1 MCDVQGNLIAWMDR
15 ELRPDEA
22 AGVERHVEGC
32 EECRSQLTAYR
43 AISKNFEVYCAAVTA
58 AKTRRTVSRWVPAL
72 ASVAVALAVLFLAF
86 RQVHVEPP
94 PVLTP
99 VAVAASVPVPV
110 SAPEPA
116 PRKAMQKR
124 RARPAV
130 RRKTAKWQSAE
141 TAVQIAIPAETM
153 FAPGAMPEGMS
164 FIAELSIAPDGSI
177 KQVRLRQ

>member
-15 ELRPDEA
+15 ELPPDEA
-22 AGVERHVEGC
+22 ASVEHHVEGC
-32 EECRSQLTAYR
+32 EECRSQLAAYR
-43 AISKNFEVYCAAVTA
+43 AISKNFEVYCAAVIA
-58 AKTRRTVSRWVPAL
+58 AKTRRIVSCWVPAL
-72 ASVAVALAVLFLAF
+72 ASAAVALALVFLAF
-86 RQVHVEPP
+86 RQKHVEPP

-99 VAVAASVPVPV
+99 VEVAASVPV

-116 PRKAMQKR
+116 PRKAIQKR
-124 RARPAV
+124 HTRLAVEREPAI
-130 RRKTAKWQSAE
+130 WQPAE
-141 TAVQIAIPAETM
+141 TAVQIAIPAETV